1 MIYDPQEISRRDAY
15 NLAISIV
22 IPRPI
27 AFVTSLN
34 KQGVVNAAPFSYFN
48 GVCSKPALISISIA
62 DKKGG
67 VLKDTLNNIKSSQT
81 FCVNL
86 VSQDMAAGVQ
96 KSAEPFAPDV
106 SEMDFN
112 GFNLLDC
119 EKIKAPRIK
128 ESPASMECKLVR
140 IVDDLGPISLVIGQV
155 LLYHISDECV
165 SEKGLLDPE
174 KSNVIGRLG
183 GPDFSTLGEVFS
195 ANLP

>member
-81 FCVNL
+81 FV
-86 VSQDMAAGVQ
+86 
-96 KSAEPFAPDV
+96 
-106 SEMDFN
+106 
-112 GFNLLDC
+112 
-119 EKIKAPRIK
+119 
-128 ESPASMECKLVR
+128 
-140 IVDDLGPISLVIGQV
+140 
-155 LLYHISDECV
+155 
-165 SEKGLLDPE
+165 
-174 KSNVIGRLG
+174 
-183 GPDFSTLGEVFS
+183 
-195 ANLP
+195 